1 MPKATPSERCEPFQE
16 WLEGVE
22 NERTKRYIQERI
34 IKQMDWYRTK
44 CNACKAS
51 YQRWMTVSII
61 LSSVIPVA
69 SIFANGD
76 IAAKVL
82 IAVLGA
88 AVTGINA
95 YLSFQNYKS
104 LWNTYRRNRELLL
117 STLYL
122 YFNNAGIFG
131 QETDQDKRDAMLI
144 DVCEKTFQQEVTDWR
159 EIMK

>member
-16 WLEGVE
+16 WLEDIE

-34 IKQMDWYRTK
+34 IRQMDWYRTK
-44 CNACKAS
+44 CNAYKVK

-69 SIFANGD
+69 SIFANGG

-82 IAVLGA
+82 IAALGA

-95 YLSFQNYKS
+95 YLSFRNYKN
-104 LWNTYRRNRELLL
+104 LWNTYRTNRELLL
-117 STLYL
+117 STLYS

-131 QETDQDKRDAMLI
+131 LETDQDKRDAMLI
-144 DVCEKTFQQEVTDWR
+144 DVCEKSFQQEVTDWR

>member
-1 MPKATPSERCEPFQE
+1 MPKAMPTDRCEPFKE

-22 NERTKRYIQERI
+22 NERTKRYIQERV

-44 CNACKAS
+44 SYTCKRN
-51 YQRWMTVSII
+51 YQCWMTVSII
-61 LSSVIPVA
+61 LSGVIPVA

-76 IAAKVL
+76 IVVKAL
-82 IAVLGA
+82 IAALGA

-95 YLSFQNYKS
+95 YLSFQNYKN

-117 STLYL
+117 STIYL

-131 QETDQDKRDAMLI
+131 KETDQDKRDEMLI
-144 DVCEKTFQQEVTDWR
+144 DVCEKSFQQEITDWR

>member
-1 MPKATPSERCEPFQE
+1 MPKATPNDRCEPFQE

-22 NERTKRYIQERI
+22 NERTKRYIQERV

-44 CNACKAS
+44 CYTCKRK
-51 YQRWMTVSII
+51 YQCWMTVSII
-61 LSSVIPVA
+61 LSGVIPVA
-69 SIFANGD
+69 SIFANG
-76 IAAKVL
+76 ALVAKVL
-82 IAVLGA
+82 IAALGA

-95 YLSFQNYKS
+95 YLSLQNYKN

-122 YFNNAGIFG
+122 YFNNAGIFAK
-131 QETDQDKRDAMLI
+131 ETDQNKRDEMLI
-144 DVCEKTFQQEVTDWR
+144 DVCEKSFQQEITDWR